1 MSKNPLFLFILCLQ
15 MLLPCEKTNAQK
27 KVLNFK
33 HLTINEGL
41 SQNTIFC
48 IYQDQ
53 QGFIWFGTEDGL
65 NRYDGYEFKIF
76 KNELNKSRSLKNNL
90 VNVIAEDD
98 KNHLVIGT
106 HGGISIFNRDTEDFT
121 NIGIPSSKK
130 GSQSA
135 NFVTAV
141 VPDKKGRIWLGTY
154 DGLKL
159 YDQNAKKFI
168 RVSLPEAFNQK
179 NVQTLFI
186 DHTEKLWISFKNELR
201 CLDLK
206 SLRFVAIPKPL
217 LTELKRKQANIRL
230 IKQDKKGNL
239 WFGTEQSGLFFYDR
253 TGNHCINYVNELN
266 NVNSLPSDVVR
277 DVLFNDDG
285 LVWLAT
291 RKGLS
296 IFDPAKGSFTNF
308 KHDKYDAAS
317 LSHQSV
323 LKIMKDRTGS
333 IWIGTYAGGINIYN
347 PVNLNFTNIGEQMG
361 NNPGLTNP
369 VVSSVVVTA
378 NDELWIGTEGGGL
391 NLVNRTTGKHESHNL
406 LRHDFMASENI
417 IKSLSMDVKG
427 NLWVAAFD
435 GLYYFDLHK
444 KQFTEQRLKMVSG
457 FKGRVQVY
465 AVLADSSAVWVG
477 TNGAGLVY
485 YNPVSKMERVFTYS
499 VRNPNSIIGN
509 YVSAIVKNKDGN
521 LWIATLQGLC
531 YFDVQRNEFKRYVH
545 NPANK
550 YSLTGNNV
558 ISLFIDKQDRL
569 WIGTRGAGL
578 NLYEAKSERF
588 YAFAEQDGL
597 ANNVIRAINEDKG
610 GNLWLSSNKG
620 LTMLNAVITAGK
632 PVLKAL
638 KNYTVADGLQSNQ
651 FFSGATTRSSKGEL
665 FFGGINGIT
674 SFFPDQIQVNKVMPD
689 IVFTDFLIHN
699 KRLPIGTDGSP
710 VKKHI
715 NESRKIT
722 IAYDQAY
729 ITLKFAALDFINTAK
744 NNYAYKLDGLRNEDW
759 HYVGNQ
765 RTATYTNLSPGKY
778 TFMVKASNNDGFW
791 AKTVSEI
798 RIEVLPPWYKTWWAY
813 SLYLAVFSAL
823 LYLFYYFSLA
833 TAKLKNELDFEQRN
847 HEKDLELS
855 QRKLTFFTHISH
867 EIKTPLT
874 LILSPIEKLL
884 DNRTLNNKVQHQLQ
898 LIHRNG
904 ERLMQLTSQLLDYR
918 KFETGNMRLQ
928 ALEADMVKFNREIV
942 AMFHPYANSKGVS
955 LQLLT
960 PHKEIKIWFDSDK
973 MEKVM
978 YNLIANALK
987 FTPAGGTVLVR
998 LDIAKNNDR
1007 EELILQVQ
1015 DNGIGIAPENL
1026 TNIFEQFQ
1034 YYNTHGLN
1042 HKGTGLGLT
1051 FSKGLVEMHY
1061 GKIEVSSTVATAE
1074 IEGKTV
1080 FKVVLPMGNS
1090 HLQPDELLMEAV
1102 NSEDIIAY
1110 QQAAPLELD
1119 ADTVIQKENLL
1130 TATEQQK
1137 LVLLIVEDN
1146 QEVLQ
1151 FVAGHFSTHFKV
1163 LTAIDGTS
1171 GWEQAKA
1178 ALPDLVISDVM
1189 MPGITGIELCAKI
1202 KSDPVT
1208 SHIPVVLLTAR
1219 EALLFKI
1226 EGLETGADDYI
1237 VKPFNLKY
1245 LEARVWNLLESRRK
1259 LREKFS
1265 RNMTLQPTNIAL
1277 SSLDEKFL
1285 EKAIKYVEQHMG
1297 KDTLGVEELSR
1308 EVGMSKTTLYR
1319 KLKALTNQNT
1329 NEFIRTIRLN
1339 RAAQLLLQQK
1349 LNVSEVA
1356 YHVGFNDQDYFRKC
1370 FKEQFGTTPKD
1381 YANKSV

>member
-1 MSKNPLFLFILCLQ
+1 MAFSCGKVR
-15 MLLPCEKTNAQK
+15 AQK

-53 QGFIWFGTEDGL
+53 QGFIWLGTEDGL
-65 NRYDGYEFKIF
+65 NRYDGYEFRTF
-76 KNELNKSRSLKNNL
+76 KNELNKNKSLKNNQ
-90 VNVIAEDD
+90 VNAIAEDGQ
-98 KNHLVIGT
+98 NRLVIGT

-121 NIGIPSSKK
+121 NINIPSSKK
-130 GSQSA
+130 DSQSA

-141 VPDKKGRIWLGTY
+141 VSDGQGKMWLGTY
-154 DGLKL
+154 DGLKV
-159 YDQNAKKFI
+159 YDQEIGRFMT
-168 RVSLPEAFNQK
+168 VHLPGAFNQK

-186 DHTEKLWISFKNELR
+186 DNTEKLWISFKNELR

-206 SLRFVAIPKPL
+206 LFRFVALPKPL
-217 LTELKRKQANIRL
+217 IAELKKKQANIRL
-230 IKQDKKGNL
+230 IKQDKNGNL
-239 WFGTEQSGLFFYDR
+239 WLGSEQSGLFFYDKSSER
-253 TGNHCINYVNELN
+253 CINYVNSLK

-277 DVLFNDDG
+277 DVLFNNDG
-285 LVWLAT
+285 LVWIAT
-291 RKGLS
+291 RNGLS
-296 IFDPAKGSFTNF
+296 IFDPLSGNFTNF

-317 LSHQSV
+317 LSHKSV

-333 IWIGTYAGGINIYN
+333 IWIGTYAGGVNIYN
-347 PVNLNFTNIGEQMG
+347 PVNLNFINIGEQMG
-361 NNPGLTNP
+361 SNPGLTNP
-369 VVSSVVVTA
+369 VVSSIVATA
-378 NDELWIGTEGGGL
+378 NDDLWIGTEGGGL
-391 NLVNRTTGKHESHNL
+391 NLVNRTTGKYEFHNL
-406 LRHDFMASENI
+406 VRRDLMASENI
-417 IKSLSMDVKG
+417 IKSLSRDFKG
-427 NLWVAAFD
+427 NLWVGAFD
-435 GLYYFDLHK
+435 GLYYFDLNR
-444 KQFTEQRLKMVSG
+444 KQFTEQRLKMGSG

-465 AVLADSSAVWVG
+465 AVLADSLAVWAG
-477 TNGAGLVY
+477 TNGGGLVY
-485 YNPVSKMERVFTYS
+485 YDPANKTEKVFTHS
-499 VRNPNSIIGN
+499 DENLNSIIGN
-509 YVSAIVKNKDGN
+509 YVSALVKDKYGN
-521 LWIATLQGLC
+521 LWVATLQGLC
-531 YFDVQRNEFKRYVH
+531 YLDVQRDKFKRYVH
-545 NPANK
+545 NPASK

-558 ISLFIDKQDRL
+558 ISLFIDNQDRL

-578 NLYEAKSERF
+578 NLYEPKSDRF
-588 YAFAEQDGL
+588 YAFTEQNGL
-597 ANNVIRAINEDKG
+597 ANNVIRAINQDKG
-610 GNLWLSSNKG
+610 GNLWVSSNKG
-620 LTMLNAVITAGK
+620 LTRLNIALDNGK
-632 PVLKAL
+632 PILKTL

-651 FFSGATTRSSKGEL
+651 FFSGATTRSARSEL
-665 FFGGINGIT
+665 FFGGINGVT
-674 SFFPDQIQVNKVMPD
+674 SFFPDQIQVNKNTPG

-710 VKKHI
+710 MKKHI

-729 ITLKFAALDFINTAK
+729 ITVKFAALDFINAAK
-744 NNYAYKLDGLRNEDW
+744 NSYAYKLDGLRNEDW
-759 HYVGNQ
+759 HFVGNQ

-778 TFMVKASNNDGFW
+778 TFMVKASNNDGLW
-791 AKTVSEI
+791 GKTVSEI
-798 RIEVLPPWYKTWWAY
+798 SIEVLPPWYKTWWAY
-813 SLYLAVFSAL
+813 MLYLAIFSAL

-884 DNRTLNNKVQHQLQ
+884 DNRTLNNKVQQQLQ

-918 KFETGNMRLQ
+918 KFETGNMKLQ
-928 ALEADMVKFNREIV
+928 AAEGDMVKFNREIV
-942 AMFHPYANSKGVS
+942 AMFQPYAASKGINLELFTTQRS
-955 LQLLT
+955 INL
-960 PHKEIKIWFDSDK
+960 WFDSDK
-973 MEKVM
+973 MEKIM
-978 YNLIANALK
+978 YNLISNALK
-987 FTPAGGTVLVR
+987 FTPAGGSVVVQ
-998 LDIAKNNDR
+998 LDLAKDNDR
-1007 EELILQVQ
+1007 EELVLQVE

-1026 TNIFEQFQ
+1026 DAIFDQFQ

-1051 FSKGLVEMHY
+1051 FSKGLVEMHH
-1061 GKIEVSSTVATAE
+1061 GKIEVSSTVATGE
-1074 IEGKTV
+1074 TEGKTI
-1080 FKVVLPMGNS
+1080 FKLRLPLGNS
-1090 HLQPDELLMEAV
+1090 HLQQDELLLEDV
-1102 NSEDIIAY
+1102 NSEDIVAY
-1110 QQAAPLELD
+1110 QQATPLELN
-1119 ADTVIQKENLL
+1119 AETLIQKENLL
-1130 TATEQQK
+1130 TAASQQR

-1146 QEVLQ
+1146 EEVLQ
-1151 FVAGHFSTHFKV
+1151 FVANHFSAHFEV
-1163 LTAIDGTS
+1163 LRAVDGNS
-1171 GWEQAKA
+1171 GWEQAKES
-1178 ALPDLVISDVM
+1178 LPDLVISDVM
-1189 MPGITGIELCAKI
+1189 MPGITGITLCSKI

-1208 SHIPVVLLTAR
+1208 SHIPVILLTAR

-1265 RNMTLQPTNIAL
+1265 RNMTLQPLNIAV

-1285 EKAIKYVEQHMG
+1285 EKAIKYVEVHMA

-1356 YHVGFNDQDYFRKC
+1356 YYVGFNDQDYFRKC